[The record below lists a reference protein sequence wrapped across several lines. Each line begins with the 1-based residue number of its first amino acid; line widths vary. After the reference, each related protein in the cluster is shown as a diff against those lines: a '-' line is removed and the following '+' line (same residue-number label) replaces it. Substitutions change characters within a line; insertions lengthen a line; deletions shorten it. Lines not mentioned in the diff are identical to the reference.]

1 MLKVLETVSVES
13 VFSGKDVQLQ
23 ETPNGNL
30 CFVLD
35 GENYYVRKD
44 DESDIDSIVENMDEW
59 SIKTVIS
66 DDVEDAVAFKIV
78 CHQRPWKSIKT
89 FSFKKA
95 GA

>member
-1 MLKVLETVSVES
+1 M
-13 VFSGKDVQLQ
+13 Q

-59 SIKTVIS
+59 SIKTVIP